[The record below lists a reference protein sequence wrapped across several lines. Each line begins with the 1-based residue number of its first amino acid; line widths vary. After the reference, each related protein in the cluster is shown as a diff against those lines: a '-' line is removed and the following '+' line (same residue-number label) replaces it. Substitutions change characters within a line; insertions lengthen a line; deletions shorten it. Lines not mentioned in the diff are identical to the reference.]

1 MSASRNVLALLM
13 LMLDVDL
20 WCVRGVFVVQGV
32 RGGGGGMAWE
42 ARSPHD
48 GRAKHRMWAAL
59 PLCAVRAGLATRFLR
74 RELARGA
81 PRTETKVR
89 TTQSDRPGAPMV

>member
-1 MSASRNVLALLM
+1 
-13 LMLDVDL
+13 
-20 WCVRGVFVVQGV
+20 
-32 RGGGGGMAWE
+32 MAWE

-81 PRTETKVR
+81 PSVGDGRADANARCKDDAVR
-89 TTQSDRPGAPMV
+89 ST